1 MKMYKT
7 LHAGEKVFPLKL
19 DLQTFADEG
28 EQNNEEQNQNNQD
41 DQQDKE
47 PTFDELLKDKS
58 MQSEFDRR
66 IDKAIE
72 TAREKWQTEHEE
84 KLERAKTEAE
94 KLAKM
99 NAEQRA
105 EHERQQRED
114 ELAKREADITRRELR
129 ASTIDELVEKG
140 LPISLADIIN
150 YTDADSTK
158 ASIEAVEK
166 AFRQAVEDGV
176 NERLKGNPPRGGG
189 GGGKSEDN
197 PWDYDNL
204 NLTKQGQI
212 LRDDPDL
219 AARLQAT
226 AKKKKE

>member
-1 MKMYKT
+1 MKDNKYA
-7 LHAGEKVFPLKL
+7 LVL
-19 DLQTFADEG
+19 DLQTFADDEG
-28 EQNNEEQNQNNQD
+28 QNETQQGD
-41 DQQDKE
+41 DEQQDKQ
-47 PTFDELLKDKS
+47 PTFDELLKDKT
-58 MQSEFDRR
+58 MQSEFDKR
-66 IDKAIE
+66 ISKALE
-72 TAREKWQTEHEE
+72 TAKSKWETEYQQ
-84 KLERAKTEAE
+84 KLEAAKTEAE

-99 NAEQRA
+99 NADQKA
-105 EHERQQRED
+105 EYERKQRED

-166 AFRQAVEDGV
+166 AFRQAVEDGI

-197 PWDYDNL
+197 PWDYDNI

-212 LRDDPDL
+212 LRDDPEL
-219 AARLQAT
+219 AKRLQAT

>member
-1 MKMYKT
+1 MKDNKYA
-7 LHAGEKVFPLKL
+7 LVL
-19 DLQTFADEG
+19 DLQTFADDEG
-28 EQNNEEQNQNNQD
+28 QNETQQGD
-41 DQQDKE
+41 DEQQDKQ
-47 PTFDELLKDKS
+47 PTFDELLKDKT

-66 IDKAIE
+66 MTKAIE
-72 TAREKWQTEHEE
+72 TAKEKWQTEHEE

-176 NERLKGNPPRGGG
+176 NERLKGNPPKGGG
-189 GGGKSEDN
+189 GNNEPDN
-197 PWDYDNL
+197 
-204 NLTKQGQI
+204 
-212 LRDDPDL
+212 DPFKAKL
-219 AARLQAT
+219 A
-226 AKKKKE
+226 KYK

>member
-1 MKMYKT
+1 MYRT

-19 DLQTFADEG
+19 DLQTFADDEG
-28 EQNNEEQNQNNQD
+28 QNETQQGD
-41 DQQDKE
+41 DEQQDKQ
-47 PTFDELLKDKS
+47 PTFDELLKDKT

-66 IDKAIE
+66 MTKAIE

-158 ASIEAVEK
+158 SSIEAVEK
-166 AFRQAVEDGV
+166 AFRQAVGDGV
-176 NERLKGNPPRGGG
+176 NERLKGNPPKGGG
-189 GGGKSEDN
+189 GGSGGEIN
-197 PWDYDNL
+197 PWSKDTL
-204 NLTKQGQI
+204 NLTEQGRI
-212 LRDDPDL
+212 LKEDPAKAKIL
-219 AARLQAT
+219 MAS
-226 AKKKKE
+226 AKK